1 MTENRL
7 PRNPSSI
14 LVSYRGAPAALVGM
28 RRLSFLGD
36 VGHLPPGHPLVRVV
50 AYMAYY
56 AQLVLREQLPGS
68 YTDADAERFAR
79 YALIDPDGLRRGRDA
94 SDDLLALQ
102 FAVPVEQIVVARSEG
117 DGGHAE

>member
-14 LVSYRGAPAALVGM
+14 LVSYRGAPAALVGI

-36 VGHLPPGHPLVRVV
+36 VRHLPSGHPLVRVV

-56 AQLVLREQLPGS
+56 AQLVLREDLPGP
-68 YTDADAERFAR
+68 YADGDAERFAR
-79 YALIDPDGLRRGRDA
+79 YALIETDELRRRRDA
-94 SDDLLALQ
+94 SDDVLAVQL
-102 FAVPVEQIVVARSEG
+102 AVPVEQIAAARLEG
-117 DGGHAE
+117 DDRHAR